1 MTLNASTDST
11 ALNSTA
17 RSAQSPTRH
26 LPSAQGN
33 TSVRS
38 YLAAALA
45 DNTLLAYRSDLK
57 HFIAWGGVIPAA
69 PESVANYLAGYA
81 TILSC
86 ATLSRRVVAI
96 GRAHTAQGLLSPAH
110 SELVTAT
117 LQGIRRIRGRPPRQV
132 APLLMNDV
140 VQLVRG
146 LTGLRG
152 LRDKALLLIGFAGA
166 LRRSELVSLD
176 VDDVQFV
183 AEGALIRLR
192 RSKTDQEGRGRV
204 IAIPCTGGRDC
215 PPCALR
221 AWLHATH
228 IVSGALFR
236 GVNQYGQL
244 LQQRL
249 SAQSVALVIKGRA
262 AAAGLDAARY
272 SGHSLRAGFATN
284 AAKAGASAISIRAQT
299 GHKSDAMLQR
309 YIRDGD
315 LFRNNPNLKIW
326 PSAARKCKS

>member
-1 MTLNASTDST
+1 
-11 ALNSTA
+11 
-17 RSAQSPTRH
+17 
-26 LPSAQGN
+26 
-33 TSVRS
+33 VRS

-45 DNTLLAYRSDLK
+45 DNTLRAYRNDLK
-57 HFIAWGGVIPAA
+57 HFIDWGGAIPAT
-69 PESVANYLAGYA
+69 PECVANYLAGYA

-96 GRAHTAQGLLSPAH
+96 GRAHTTQGLLSPAH

-132 APLLMNDV
+132 TPLLMNDV
-140 VQLVRG
+140 AQLVLG
-146 LTGLRG
+146 LKGLRG

-176 VDDVQFV
+176 VGDVQFV

-204 IAIPCTGGRDC
+204 IAIPCTGGREC

-221 AWLHATH
+221 AWLQKALIGT
-228 IVSGALFR
+228 GALFR
-236 GVNQYGQL
+236 RINQYDQL
-244 LQQRL
+244 LPQRL
-249 SAQSVALVIKGRA
+249 SAQSVALVIKERA

-284 AAKAGASAISIRAQT
+284 AAKAGASALSIRAQT

-326 PSAARKCKS
+326 SSTLRKCKP